1 MIYRHGVERNEVMT
15 DYLPYILCTVLFMVG
30 VYAIVSKKNIVKI
43 IIGTVIVE
51 YGVNLML
58 ILVGYKREGLAPIV
72 TEETK
77 EVTGKFVDPLPQAL
91 VVTSI
96 VIGLGILALVV
107 SVAIRLHEKYGTFDV
122 SEIRRLRG

>member
-1 MIYRHGVERNEVMT
+1 MA

-58 ILVGYKREGLAPIV
+58 ILVGYRGVVGNKLEEGLAPIV
-72 TEETK
+72 TEETTVENLK
-77 EVTGKFVDPLPQAL
+77 RFVDPLPQAL

-107 SVAIRLHEKYGTFDV
+107 SVAIRLHEKYGTFDI